1 MVYGYVRV
9 SAKDQNE
16 DRQII
21 AMREVGVSEKNIYMD
36 KQSGKDFKRKQ
47 YKRLVRKMKKDDLLY
62 IKSIDRL
69 GRNYEEII
77 EQWRHLTK
85 EKRIDII
92 VLDMSDTEGNDI
104 AVSKTELDVFLKI
117 VDKLFENA
125 GDTYHQDS
133 YDT

>member
-62 IKSIDRL
+62 IKR
-69 GRNYEEII
+69 
-77 EQWRHLTK
+77 
-85 EKRIDII
+85 RIG
-92 VLDMSDTEGNDI
+92 LLYLHRPLSLPK
-104 AVSKTELDVFLKI
+104 S
-117 VDKLFENA
+117 
-125 GDTYHQDS
+125 TYMQSSQMAKKSHRIQIR
-133 YDT
+133 